1 MGERSISPRINTTR
15 YVSYPASIIAHML
28 SIIPITNRKHVS
40 TISLCLAIIN
50 LFKNFN
56 FYILNANS
64 LRVFGVY

>member
-15 YVSYPASIIAHML
+15 YILYPTSFTAHIL